1 MGSGCA
7 VIVFGGALPVSVTLN
22 TATVPIGNG
31 NTYYLN
37 TAVAMANGV
46 AGFTVRG
53 AYVAFSLPPTALLYC
68 WDHAYVGPLRY
79 GYVGCAPSVLYSS
92 SAPGANGVPPAY
104 VPGKKRRHYDTLA
117 MWFIFFFSSHDY
129 VPSFTGGSVAVNISR
144 YNAVTNVYISVLL
157 VPVAA
162 TVNGTTAW
170 STFVGNTAAISGGLL
185 DCTPIVHFFVYS
197 CAFSPLCVLRRGGL
211 L

>member
-1 MGSGCA
+1 VGSGCA
-7 VIVFGGALPVSVTLN
+7 VIVFGGALPVSVALN

-37 TAVAMANGV
+37 TAVAMATGV

-104 VPGKKRRHYDTLA
+104 VPGKDTTTLLQCCS
-117 MWFIFFFSSHDY
+117 FFFSSHDY

-162 TVNGTTAW
+162 TMNGSTAG

-197 CAFSPLCVLRRGGL
+197 CAFPPLCVLRRGGL

>member
-1 MGSGCA
+1 MYYNCCVICVCVCAGAVCEQFGGGREWPGRGRELDLGHVLRQRAQRAVCRQHCYPGTIKSCRFGRVHDHTIYKTNHHVSVFTQFGGAVYVGSGCA

-37 TAVAMANGV
+37 TAVAMATGV

-104 VPGKKRRHYDTLA
+104 VPGKKRRQ
-117 MWFIFFFSSHDY
+117 
-129 VPSFTGGSVAVNISR
+129 
-144 YNAVTNVYISVLL
+144 
-157 VPVAA
+157 
-162 TVNGTTAW
+162 
-170 STFVGNTAAISGGLL
+170 
-185 DCTPIVHFFVYS
+185 
-197 CAFSPLCVLRRGGL
+197 
-211 L
+211 